1 MPFHFQSNQPTS
13 PISPT
18 NTNPLSPSQQE
29 TNVDSNRPNP
39 DSTSRV
45 EDDRSSLGSSRP
57 SSSHDSAMTVLTAV
71 AQVHVNRGF
80 DLSSEEDKEVELKRI
95 KEAKGDK
102 SGGVRTHKRSGGTF
116 NASRDGG
123 SSDPTASETISQSQQ
138 PVRPQLIN
146 QEEDVVTELKT
157 NGGGTGVSGG
167 QTRIGG
173 VEVEKDTD
181 SVADMRKP
189 SLSNAPIFDSRR
201 PSVADTSEGSR
212 SQTPHSDTRSY
223 RERLKDR
230 IQTVKEKASSSV
242 FTTQSRSRLRQKL
255 MKQHSTISQMNDM
268 LRKEEAQ
275 VSAALEKHNQIKSK
289 WKTVTR
295 ASLEIAQSDEA
306 FDFFTKVWDDETTG
320 QEQQQQS
327 QPPTEPPKSTSET
340 SSPKGSDPAVAPPAE
355 ITSEPEDKAK
365 LGAADY
371 LGLRTDD
378 TEWSLTTKWMPA
390 IDKVLTE
397 ASTLIYYPSTD
408 PVPLNER
415 LDESKELR
423 CEENEG
429 IFVPAKPYVRQKNY
443 NKLQQRL
450 LSENNRKW
458 FGESGEVICEPDPLL
473 GNSYR
478 PSLLETAPSP
488 GLELVFVPALKFDA
502 LNSSSH
508 QSQSVAK
515 QTLSDEKYFLQVKLL
530 ELNFSHHPLFSRE
543 HVLTNLLSQ
552 VYDKYVDRIRNHIS
566 HRLGQRLTALRS
578 AKHALSQI
586 QDGLANS
593 QEDKDRS
600 TANIDAINKYKAQ
613 IRDVRSLK
621 FREQKLDRELLAQ
634 VLIIWRELKTLRQTQ
649 KYNTTGVK
657 LKITQEIVEE
667 RGNQEY
673 ETELNETWNE
683 VLEEALDSYE
693 EKKKQYDEW
702 LMRHENND
710 DLTLLEENRPPL
722 PELID
727 QSTLHESVVHQ
738 VSQCVRPSNEP
749 RVSVELVNTSVTPES
764 DINDASELIRRVA
777 LSKVSVWVKVLYNGV
792 ELCRSASQPLSGTD
806 FTVPFN
812 QLFTVR
818 ILNPPETLSVEVYT
832 DGPGQCHPVAEI
844 FVPIPNSTSTLDNS
858 PPEYL
863 EFSSDQVWNLTGSTA
878 VGSGSAFHLYP
889 NQDCSTIGQLAGY
902 RLFTS
907 GRLSCTAGWM
917 CKDGVVYSVPAEM
930 LNRRKNVPFRPLSDV
945 SSDVTK
951 LKQWCDQSQLDPND
965 PNNAPFFTLLKNS
978 YPSGRDGS
986 ITSST
991 FRLNPALALFE
1002 FCSLKQ
1008 LDTNPRLMLLQ
1019 LRDRGEPEFRG
1030 MRPIPLKEREI
1041 PADIFKIYEKRLQSP
1056 VSLPLELSSTS
1067 PQNPLELVRSW
1078 GSHHLN
1084 NIRDR
1089 VLKQCKLAQQHRT
1102 VHDVIS
1108 EDHVPDVGTLGLT
1121 FVKWLQP
1128 DRPLRPKRKERKK
1141 IPVQSLSGQEVKVI
1155 VSVVRAFE
1163 IPTRKDV
1170 DALATP
1176 GDDKINMV
1184 PVRPFVEVSFGNYSA
1199 RTTTAS
1205 GASPTW
1211 NQDLVIPLLPA
1222 TSDFSPGALQ
1232 SINSCLHVHLFDEV
1246 VVDLIQ
1252 DEAERETNVHQ
1263 RLERNWLGSLSIPF
1277 STLYFNS
1284 KIEGTL
1290 KLYSPP
1296 FLLGYDR
1303 SFPSSEE
1310 APSHLH
1316 QSTYLTL
1323 FIMVQPPLNT
1333 PEPLTENLECSEAPY
1348 VEKYLRQYAA
1358 EYRVRFPHRDVKT
1371 LVIDV
1376 TDTFALSPHPRSVKT
1391 SLLLKPWL
1399 PDLCP

>member
-1 MPFHFQSNQPTS
+1 
-13 PISPT
+13 
-18 NTNPLSPSQQE
+18 
-29 TNVDSNRPNP
+29 
-39 DSTSRV
+39 
-45 EDDRSSLGSSRP
+45 
-57 SSSHDSAMTVLTAV
+57 
-71 AQVHVNRGF
+71 
-80 DLSSEEDKEVELKRI
+80 
-95 KEAKGDK
+95 
-102 SGGVRTHKRSGGTF
+102 
-116 NASRDGG
+116 
-123 SSDPTASETISQSQQ
+123 
-138 PVRPQLIN
+138 
-146 QEEDVVTELKT
+146 
-157 NGGGTGVSGG
+157 
-167 QTRIGG
+167 
-173 VEVEKDTD
+173 
-181 SVADMRKP
+181 
-189 SLSNAPIFDSRR
+189 
-201 PSVADTSEGSR
+201 
-212 SQTPHSDTRSY
+212 
-223 RERLKDR
+223 
-230 IQTVKEKASSSV
+230 
-242 FTTQSRSRLRQKL
+242 
-255 MKQHSTISQMNDM
+255 
-268 LRKEEAQ
+268 
-275 VSAALEKHNQIKSK
+275 
-289 WKTVTR
+289 
-295 ASLEIAQSDEA
+295 
-306 FDFFTKVWDDETTG
+306 
-320 QEQQQQS
+320 
-327 QPPTEPPKSTSET
+327 
-340 SSPKGSDPAVAPPAE
+340 
-355 ITSEPEDKAK
+355 
-365 LGAADY
+365 
-371 LGLRTDD
+371 
-378 TEWSLTTKWMPA
+378 
-390 IDKVLTE
+390 
-397 ASTLIYYPSTD
+397 
-408 PVPLNER
+408 
-415 LDESKELR
+415 
-423 CEENEG
+423 
-429 IFVPAKPYVRQKNY
+429 
-443 NKLQQRL
+443 
-450 LSENNRKW
+450 
-458 FGESGEVICEPDPLL
+458 
-473 GNSYR
+473 
-478 PSLLETAPSP
+478 
-488 GLELVFVPALKFDA
+488 
-502 LNSSSH
+502 
-508 QSQSVAK
+508 
-515 QTLSDEKYFLQVKLL
+515 
-530 ELNFSHHPLFSRE
+530 
-543 HVLTNLLSQ
+543 
-552 VYDKYVDRIRNHIS
+552 
-566 HRLGQRLTALRS
+566 
-578 AKHALSQI
+578 
-586 QDGLANS
+586 
-593 QEDKDRS
+593 
-600 TANIDAINKYKAQ
+600 
-613 IRDVRSLK
+613 
-621 FREQKLDRELLAQ
+621 
-634 VLIIWRELKTLRQTQ
+634 
-649 KYNTTGVK
+649 
-657 LKITQEIVEE
+657 
-667 RGNQEY
+667 
-673 ETELNETWNE
+673 
-683 VLEEALDSYE
+683 
-693 EKKKQYDEW
+693 
-702 LMRHENND
+702 MRHENND

-1246 VVDLIQ
+1246 IVDLIQ

-1376 TDTFALSPHPRSVKT
+1376 TGKCVCVTRYFRALAPPSFGENIPPTEALVTRFVSMIPSVSGTVLFPGLFDIWLTNDQILKLLRGDCEDHAVLLMCYLMHLNITCWLLLGQGIPDGSVAFVLIRTKTEEFYIIHPVQGVKYSVDDSFSPLNKVYCLINQENIWVNIQEEEIIKRTRFDVRKSQDWEPVFNRNIATPLGSVQPNFIDYT
-1391 SLLLKPWL
+1391 HTSTLDVSLLSDSLEKLLRQSIAAWRKSHRTVWNRYVIAVLRKILPLLEQQAWEAGAGPGGAGSGQSLYQFPQVQQLVSSYKVCDFPINLPFTNFAAILDALKSTGVHKSETEDIEWALAVYIHPFPCHVLSVWIYVATL
-1399 PDLCP
+1399 SRRR